1 MPVWTWFLPDQCL
14 LGPVFDI
21 SSLFL
26 RTVPLYINGFF
37 EAKDDASCWFEQF
50 DLQVC
55 KWRPNVNIF
64 LQMREIPTRS
74 SAERCRTVGTWG
86 GGGAYCAHPD
96 FGSSIN
102 PIPQGGQIMSTT
114 LLLPNPPDSQTFL
127 RPWDELAKINDS
139 TKAGVTTLKSPWLKL
154 ALFFILKTKY
164 CCSRYKRNKLHKRC
178 NAYAHYAVL
187 VAAILQY
194 TALFTM

>member
-1 MPVWTWFLPDQCL
+1 MPVWTWFLPDQCH
-14 LGPVFDI
+14 LGPVFDR

-26 RTVPLYINGFF
+26 RNVPLYINGFF

-86 GGGAYCAHPD
+86 ADCPSSPSPD
-96 FGSSIN
+96 FGKSVN
-102 PIPQGGQIMSTT
+102 PIPTRGADYAPPPSPDLQT
-114 LLLPNPPDSQTFL
+114 LLRS
-127 RPWDELAKINDS
+127 WDELAKINDS

-154 ALFFILKTKY
+154 ALFFVLKTKY